1 MTRTKHILEDLGV
14 FGYSAIEPVILASL
28 VTRDPLLLI
37 GAAGTGKT
45 FLLNRLS
52 QALGLEHRHYNASL
66 VSFDD
71 LVGFPFP
78 NEAKSG
84 IEYLQ
89 TPATVWN
96 AESILV
102 DEINRCRP
110 EHQNRLFSLIHERR
124 LQGVKIESLEYRWAA
139 MNPCGDE
146 ATSNSGYYAGALP
159 LDQALA
165 DRFNWL
171 VDVPDW
177 HQLTEAEQEA
187 VANPSLDQPPNPDA
201 AKALLNEITLARE
214 RFESLLAAPPAGI
227 LHYSRLAG
235 TLFGK
240 SDLRC
245 SPRRVR
251 QLTRNLLGL
260 AALDGGVLLS
270 ATAYLGLTWSL
281 PHRAW
286 GQTIQADVLR
296 GVHRTA
302 WDAAFGSGDEA
313 WLNQV
318 LIEPK
323 MHLRVRQILNK
334 APSPGLAGIAIIQ
347 SLNQL
352 SAIDA
357 LAFAFALYP
366 ATLEGALNISRE
378 GVQALAK
385 RCHHVVDVQG
395 ELKWRGCEGSNRPH
409 PEVDKFNKVLSRYRG
424 GRRRRAEQLFYGL
437 LLDRQYPKALPSVEI
452 AFNACVGEVRKYLR
466 KSQRKEAA

>member
-1 MTRTKHILEDLGV
+1 MSSSEHLLEQLGV
-14 FGYSAIEPVILASL
+14 YGYRAIEPVILAAL
-28 VTRDPLLLI
+28 VTRDPLLLV

-78 NEAKSG
+78 NEDKSE

-96 AESILV
+96 AESMLV

-124 LQGVKIESLEYRWAA
+124 LQGIQIETLVHRWAA
-139 MNPCGDE
+139 MNPCTNHDADAE
-146 ATSNSGYYAGALP
+146 NSVHYAGALP

-165 DRFNWL
+165 DRFNWV

-177 HQLTEAEQEA
+177 HQLSAREHVA
-187 VANPSLDQPPNPDA
+187 VANPSADEPTA
-201 AKALLNEITLARE
+201 EARSTLVERIASARE
-214 RFESLLAAPPAGI
+214 QFEVLLAEPPPRI
-227 LHYSRLAG
+227 LVYAVLAA

-240 SDLRC
+240 SNLRC

-260 AALDGGVLLS
+260 AALHHGHL
-270 ATAYLGLTWSL
+270 TADLALLGLTWSL

-286 GQTIQADVLR
+286 GAEVKPGALR
-296 GVHRTA
+296 AVHRTA
-302 WDAAFGSGDEA
+302 WDSAFDKGEEA

-323 MHLRVRQILNK
+323 LHLRVRQILGT
-334 APSPGLAGIAIIQ
+334 APSPDLAGIATIQ
-347 SLNQL
+347 CINQL
-352 SAIDA
+352 AEPDST
-357 LAFAFALYP
+357 LFAFALYP
-366 ATLEGALNISRE
+366 AALEGRLNLSRE

-385 RCHHVVDVQG
+385 KCHHLVDVEG
-395 ELKWRGCEGSNRPH
+395 EIEWKAYEGDPTPH
-409 PEVDKFNKVLSRYRG
+409 PRVADIENALRRLRN
-424 GRRRRAEQLFYGL
+424 GRKRRAEQLLYAFL
-437 LLDRQYPKALPSVEI
+437 IKDELPDQLAPLER
-452 AFNACVGEVRKYLR
+452 AFHSCVLEVRKRL
-466 KSQRKEAA
+466 RKEAA